1 MCASQG
7 AGGRVSIT
15 AYTHARAGRVCAPT
29 TKIGVTMTDKKTVG
43 SVTYNKTDQDYFA
56 KRSLRRYA
64 RVWSLWALGVG
75 AVISGHYSGW
85 NFGLSSGFGGMLIA
99 LFVIAAMY
107 WGLIFSIAE
116 MSPALPHTGAA
127 YSFARSA
134 LGPWGGMF
142 TGLAESIEYI
152 LTPAVI
158 VFFIGAYMTAIFE
171 TPPAA
176 QPLWWAAS
184 YAVFLFLNLRGVE
197 LSFRVSVLVTLGA
210 LAVLA
215 IYWVSAIPHFDL
227 DRWALN
233 IGVGPDGSKV
243 ELPEGGG
250 SWLPFGITGALA
262 SLPFAVWL
270 FLAIEQLPLAAEE
283 SYDPKADMPKGLI
296 YGMTTLMISAL
307 LITFLNSGVG
317 SPDADKMHGAFSLS
331 GSAEPL
337 LDGFR
342 VIYGTGTAKLLAFL
356 AVIGLIASFHTIIYA
371 YGRQIYSLSRAGY
384 YLPFMSVTHGT
395 HKVPHTALY
404 AGTVLGFG
412 IMLVVWFLR
421 GADASGALIGGTLLN
436 MAVFGAMISY
446 AMQGISF
453 IRLRQNMPHIVRP
466 YRSPLG
472 VPGAVVTVVIALVTI
487 YYQLQDPVYRTGVYG
502 AAIWYALGLL
512 YFAVF
517 GRHRL
522 MLSPEEEFA
531 LTRGEHG
538 HPETEGYGTT
548 QI

>member
-1 MCASQG
+1 MGDKQSVG
-7 AGGRVSIT
+7 
-15 AYTHARAGRVCAPT
+15 
-29 TKIGVTMTDKKTVG
+29 GVTYQTVDR
-43 SVTYNKTDQDYFA
+43 SYFE
-56 KRSLRRYA
+56 KRGLRRYA

-85 NFGLSSGFGGMLIA
+85 NFGLAHGFGGMLIA
-99 LFVIAAMY
+99 LFIIAAMY
-107 WGLIFSIAE
+107 WGLIFSLAE

-134 LGPWGGMF
+134 MGPWGGMV

-158 VFFIGAYMTAIFE
+158 VFFIGSYLTAIFE
-171 TPPAA
+171 TPDSA
-176 QPLWWAAS
+176 QPLWWAGS
-184 YAVFLFLNLRGVE
+184 YAVFLLLNLRGVE
-197 LSFRVSVLVTLGA
+197 LSFKVSVIVTLGA

-215 IYWVSAIPHFDL
+215 IYWLSSIPHIDL
-227 DRWALN
+227 GRWALN
-233 IGVGPDGSKV
+233 IGAGADGSPV

-250 SWLPFGITGALA
+250 TWLPFGFAGALA
-262 SLPFAVWL
+262 ALPFAVWL

-283 SYDPKADMPKGLI
+283 STDPKRDMPKGLI

-307 LITFLNSGVG
+307 LITFLNAGIG
-317 SPDADKMHGAFSLS
+317 STDADKMHGSFSLAT
-331 GSAEPL
+331 SAEPL

-384 YLPFMSVTHGT
+384 YLPFMSLTHGR

-404 AGTVLGFG
+404 TGTVLGFAT
-412 IMLVVWFLR
+412 MLIVWYVAGEENR
-421 GADASGALIGGTLLN
+421 GAVIGGTLLN
-436 MAVFGAMISY
+436 MAVFGAMVSY
-446 AMQGISF
+446 AMQGLSF
-453 IRLRQNMPHIVRP
+453 ILLRKNLPNIERP

-472 VPGAVVTVVIALVTI
+472 NFGAFVTVVVALLTL
-487 YYQLQDPVYRTGVYG
+487 YYQLQDPVYRVGVYAT
-502 AAIWYALGLL
+502 AAFYALGLL
-512 YFAVF
+512 YFALI

-522 MLSPEEEFA
+522 VLSPEEEFA
-531 LTRGEHG
+531 MSRGARAH
-538 HPETEGYGTT
+538 
-548 QI
+548 